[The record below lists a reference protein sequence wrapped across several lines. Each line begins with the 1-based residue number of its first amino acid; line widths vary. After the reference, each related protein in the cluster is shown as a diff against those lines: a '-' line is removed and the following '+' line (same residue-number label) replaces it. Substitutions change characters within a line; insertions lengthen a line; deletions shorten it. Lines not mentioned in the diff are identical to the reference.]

1 MDEAARRTRPIAVLS
16 ASTTAFLRRYPPF
29 HEMEEDGDALRYA
42 AEQMHL
48 GYYPKGDAILAPE
61 NGKPDY
67 FYIVQRGL
75 VRVAPFTANGV
86 SSRAHLTL
94 GPGECFSVGAL
105 LEQRPVTSAYL
116 AAADTFCYQL
126 PANAFTEL
134 MQRSPRFQGFA
145 TGYLASLLRDSRKL
159 LKMQS
164 ASNASEQQAMN
175 RSLRSLLRRTPV
187 TCSPETS
194 IHDALRAMHDENVG
208 SIVIVSKNGT
218 PSGIFTRHDALDR
231 VALVKT
237 DTEQPISVVMSS
249 RPQVIS
255 ADASAYD
262 AALLMA
268 RQGVRH
274 LPVVE
279 EGRVIGVVAEHDVFT
294 LQRISMRQIHRT
306 IDDASD
312 REALIQAATDIRKL
326 ASNML
331 HQGIAAEQLT
341 QIISTLNDT
350 LTRRVLELE
359 RERHEIIDIEWCWLA
374 FGSEGRLEQTLASDQ
389 DNGIIFRV
397 PEGASTDKLRGRMLP
412 FAKAVTHILDACGF
426 PLCIGEIMASNPR
439 WCLSL
444 TEWREQFEGWIRDPE
459 PEALL
464 NAVIFFDFRALFGA
478 EELAEA
484 LRARLFDLT
493 RDNSRFFRIMA
504 QQALG
509 IEPPLGLLRDFVLE
523 NEGKYADTIDLKRR
537 GARLFVDA
545 ARVIGLATAVAHTG
559 TATRLRLGG
568 ARIHVPP
575 AECDAMVDA
584 FYFIQLLRLRGGTG
598 EAANYLD
605 PATLNEVDRR
615 ILKECFRQVR
625 RMQTRLRL
633 DYQL

>member
-16 ASTTAFLRRYPPF
+16 ASTMAFLRRYPPF
-29 HEMEEDGDALRYA
+29 HEMEEDGDALRYV

-75 VRVAPFTANGV
+75 VHVAPFTANSV

-105 LEQRPVTSAYL
+105 LEQRPVTSAYR

-126 PANAFTEL
+126 QAAAFTEL
-134 MQRSPRFQGFA
+134 MHRSPRFQRFA

-194 IHDALRAMHDENVG
+194 IHDALRAMHDEKVG
-208 SIVIVSKNGT
+208 SIVIVSKNGA
-218 PSGIFTRHDALDR
+218 PSGVFTRHDVLDR

-237 DTEQPISVVMSS
+237 DTEQPISDVMSS
-249 RPQVIS
+249 PPQVIS

-268 RQGVRH
+268 EHGVRH

-294 LQRISMRQIHRT
+294 LQRVSMRQIHRT

-312 REALIQAATDIRKL
+312 PEALVRAAGDIRNL
-326 ASNML
+326 ASIML

-359 RERHEIIDIEWCWLA
+359 RERHGINDIEWCWLA

-397 PEGASTDKLRGRMLP
+397 PEGASTDRLRSRLLP
-412 FAKAVTHILDACGF
+412 FATAVNHTLDACGYS
-426 PLCIGEIMASNPR
+426 LCVGEIMASNPR

-444 TEWREQFEGWIRDPE
+444 AEWGEQFERWIHDPE

-464 NAVIFFDFRALFGA
+464 NATIFFDFRALFGA
-478 EELAEA
+478 DELADA
-484 LRARLFDLT
+484 LRTRLFHLT
-493 RDNSRFFRIMA
+493 RDNARFFRMMA
-504 QQALG
+504 QQALE
-509 IEPPLGLLRDFVLE
+509 IEPPLGLVRDFVLE
-523 NEGKYADTIDLKRR
+523 DVGEHAGTIDLKKR
-537 GARLFVDA
+537 GARLIVDA

-559 TATRLRLGG
+559 TAARLRLGG
-568 ARIHVPP
+568 ARINVPP
-575 AECDAMVDA
+575 AECEAVVDA
-584 FYFIQLLRLRGGTG
+584 FYFIQSLRLKGAKG
-598 EAANYLD
+598 EAANRID
-605 PATLNEVDRR
+605 PAALNEVDRR
-615 ILKECFRQVR
+615 ILKECFRQAGR
-625 RMQTRLRL
+625 LQTRLRL

>member
-1 MDEAARRTRPIAVLS
+1 MDETARRTRPIAVLS
-16 ASTTAFLRRYPPF
+16 ASTVAFLRRYPPF
-29 HEMEEDGDALRYA
+29 HEMEEDADALRYV

-67 FYIVQRGL
+67 LYIVQRGL
-75 VRVAPFTANGV
+75 VQVAPFTANSV
-86 SSRAHLTL
+86 SSRPHLTL

-105 LEQRPVTSAYL
+105 IEQRPVTSAYQ

-126 PANAFTEL
+126 PVAAFTEL
-134 MQRSPRFQGFA
+134 MHRSPRFQDFA
-145 TGYLASLLRDSRKL
+145 TSYLASLLRDSRRL
-159 LKMQS
+159 LKMQA
-164 ASNASEQQAMN
+164 ASNTSEQQAMN
-175 RSLRSLLRRTPV
+175 RALRSLLRRAPV

-208 SIVIVSKNGT
+208 SIVIVSETGT
-218 PSGIFTRHDALDR
+218 PAGVFTRHDALDR

-237 DTEQPISVVMSS
+237 DTRQPISHVMSS
-249 RPQVIS
+249 PPEVIS

-268 RQGVRH
+268 EHGVRH

-312 REALIQAATDIRKL
+312 RNALVQAARDIRKL
-326 ASNML
+326 TSNML

-341 QIISTLNDT
+341 QIISTLSDT

-359 RERHEIIDIEWCWLA
+359 HECHEISDIEWCWLS
-374 FGSEGRLEQTLASDQ
+374 FGSEGRLEQTLTSDQ

-397 PEGASTDKLRGRMLP
+397 PEGASVDKLRSRLLP
-412 FAKAVTHILDACGF
+412 FAKAVNHTLDACGY

-444 TEWREQFEGWIRDPE
+444 AEWGDQFAQWVRDPE
-459 PEALL
+459 PHALL
-464 NAVIFFDFRALFGA
+464 NATIFFDFRALFGA
-478 EELAEA
+478 VELADA
-484 LRARLFDLT
+484 LRTHLFHLT
-493 RDNSRFFRIMA
+493 RDNARFFRMMA
-504 QQALG
+504 QQALE
-509 IEPPLGLLRDFVLE
+509 IEPPLGTLRDFVLE
-523 NEGKYADTIDLKRR
+523 DQGEHAGTIDLKKR
-537 GARLFVDA
+537 GARLFVDS
-545 ARVIGLATAVAHTG
+545 ARVIGLATAVAQTG
-559 TATRLRLGG
+559 TAARLRLGG
-568 ARIHVPP
+568 ARINVRP
-575 AECDAMVDA
+575 ADSEAVVKA
-584 FYFIQLLRLRGGTG
+584 FYFIQMLRLKGASG
-598 EAANYLD
+598 EAANRID

-615 ILKECFRQVR
+615 ILKECFRQAR
-625 RMQTRLRL
+625 SLQTRLRL